1 MKWILGI
8 LNLAFALVF
17 IPALRH
23 WMKKDLQK
31 DSRQYKLKDDRSI
44 MWFSNV
50 YLGIC
55 FCIGVVNG
63 VWWFLS

>member
-8 LNLAFALVF
+8 LNLVFALVF
-17 IPALRH
+17 IPTLRH

-31 DSRQYKLKDDRSI
+31 DSRHSKLKDDRWT

-63 VWWFLS
+63 IWWFLS